1 MKFYNSQ
8 RIGQPLKSWKGDNLS
23 DGKNIFIA
31 KNVFNNDLNNDF
43 NNSSNFT
50 PWGDCENRS
59 KYKFNANPLKH
70 YRKQYVLESNYSFS
84 NNSYIGILDK
94 PGSYI
99 VSNKDCSNNPNIDTN
114 MYLHIIGLKDECS
127 PQIGD
132 KSYNSSLN
140 RTICIASNP
149 QSLIIKRANTKL
161 DNNYCSSQKEYI
173 YKKCK
178 TFEQNLPSNND
189 IDVENGTFTN
199 CVNNGDNINKINCKT
214 TFNPSNR
221 RYQVQGP
228 VTSSSRIAS
237 LKYGC
242 NNWINNE
249 PASNTKCQIY
259 IDYNNPN
266 SCPSNLTASECEQ
279 YKKNNNILSRPH
291 CIGCPNDS
299 QTIRRKRINIL
310 K

>member
-8 RIGQPLKSWKGDNLS
+8 RIGQPLQSWKDPNLS
-23 DGKNIFIA
+23 DTKNIFIA
-31 KNVFNNDLNNDF
+31 KNVLNNDF
-43 NNSSNFT
+43 KNSNNCT
-50 PWGDCENRS
+50 PWNNCES
-59 KYKFNANPLKH
+59 KTKYKFNANPLKH
-70 YRKQYVLESNYSFS
+70 YRKQYVLDSKYNFS

-99 VSNKDCSNNPNIDTN
+99 ISDKDCSNDPNIDTN
-114 MYLHIIGLKDECS
+114 MYLHIMGLKDECS

-132 KSYNSSLN
+132 KTYDSSLN

-189 IDVENGTFTN
+189 IDINNGTFTN
-199 CVNNGDNINKINCKT
+199 CDSDGCKT

-242 NNWINNE
+242 NKWENNK
-249 PASNTKCQIY
+249 PTSGTKCQIY
-259 IDYNNPN
+259 SDYNNPN
-266 SCPSNLTASECEQ
+266 LCPPNLTSKQCAENR
-279 YKKNNNILSRPH
+279 KILSRPH
-291 CIGCPNDS
+291 CIGCSNDS

>member
-8 RIGQPLKSWKGDNLS
+8 RIGQPLQTWKDENLS
-23 DGKNIFIA
+23 DMKNIFIA
-31 KNVFNNDLNNDF
+31 KNVLNNDF
-43 NNSSNFT
+43 KNSSNFT
-50 PWGDCENRS
+50 PWNNCEIKT

-70 YRKQYVLESNYSFS
+70 YRKQYVINENYSFS

-99 VSNKDCSNNPNIDTN
+99 VSDKTCDSSNNTN
-114 MYLHIIGLKDECS
+114 MYVHIMGLKDECS
-127 PQIGD
+127 
-132 KSYNSSLN
+132 
-140 RTICIASNP
+140 P

-189 IDVENGTFTN
+189 IDINNGTYTSERCEKDTN
-199 CVNNGDNINKINCKT
+199 KCRT

-242 NNWINNE
+242 NNWENNK
-249 PASNTKCQIY
+249 PTSGTKCEIY
-259 IDYNNPN
+259 NDYNNYKL
-266 SCPSNLTASECEQ
+266 CPSNLTHKECAEN
-279 YKKNNNILSRPH
+279 KKILSRPH

-299 QTIRRKRINIL
+299 QTIRKKRINIL

>member
-8 RIGQPLKSWKGDNLS
+8 RIRYPLDPWKDQAHI
-23 DGKNIFIA
+23 KNIFIA
-31 KNVFNNDLNNDF
+31 KNVLNNDF
-43 NNSSNFT
+43 KNSNNCT
-50 PWGDCENRS
+50 PFNNCES
-59 KYKFNANPLKH
+59 KTKNKFNANPLKH
-70 YRKQYVLESNYSFS
+70 YRKQYVLENNYSFS
-84 NNSYIGILDK
+84 NNSYIGLLDK

-99 VSNKDCSNNPNIDTN
+99 VSDKSCDSSNNTN
-114 MYLHIIGLKDECS
+114 MYVHIIGLNENCS
-127 PQIGD
+127 PQAGD
-132 KSYNSSLN
+132 KSYDPSLN

-199 CVNNGDNINKINCKT
+199 CDSCKT

-237 LKYGC
+237 LKYGY
-242 NNWINNE
+242 NNE
-249 PASNTKCQIY
+249 KNKIY
-259 IDYNNPN
+259 SDYNNPN
-266 SCPSNLTASECEQ
+266 LCPSNLTSEEC
-279 YKKNNNILSRPH
+279 KNRKILSRPH

>member
-1 MKFYNSQ
+1 MKFYSSQ

-31 KNVFNNDLNNDF
+31 KNVLNNDSK
-43 NNSSNFT
+43 NSSNFT
-50 PWGDCENRS
+50 SWGECENRS

-70 YRKQYVLESNYSFS
+70 YRKQYVLQNNYSFS

-99 VSNKDCSNNPNIDTN
+99 VSDKNCSDNPNIDIN
-114 MYLHIIGLKDECS
+114 MYVHVLGLNDECS
-127 PQIGD
+127 PQISD
-132 KSYNSSLN
+132 KIYDASLN
-140 RTICIASNP
+140 KTICIASNP
-149 QSLIIKRANTKL
+149 QSMVIKRANTKL

-173 YKKCK
+173 YKKCF

-189 IDVENGTFTN
+189 IAINNGTFTN
-199 CVNNGDNINKINCKT
+199 CDADGCKT

-237 LKYGC
+237 LKYGY
-242 NNWINNE
+242 NNE
-249 PASNTKCQIY
+249 KNKIY
-259 IDYNNPN
+259 SDYNNPN
-266 SCPSNLTASECEQ
+266 LCPPNSTSEEC
-279 YKKNNNILSRPH
+279 KNRKILSRPH

-299 QTIRRKRINIL
+299 QTIRRKKINIL

>member
-8 RIGQPLKSWKGDNLS
+8 RIGQPLKSWKDENLS
-23 DGKNIFIA
+23 DTKNIFIA
-31 KNVFNNDLNNDF
+31 KNVLNNDF
-43 NNSSNFT
+43 KNSNNCT
-50 PWGDCENRS
+50 PWNNCES
-59 KYKFNANPLKH
+59 KTKYKFNANPLKH
-70 YRKQYVLESNYSFS
+70 YRKQYVLDSKYSFS

-99 VSNKDCSNNPNIDTN
+99 VSDKSCDSSNNTN
-114 MYLHIIGLKDECS
+114 MYVHILGLKDECS
-127 PQIGD
+127 PQISD
-132 KSYNSSLN
+132 KIYDPSLN

-149 QSLIIKRANTKL
+149 QSLVIKRANTKL

-189 IDVENGTFTN
+189 ITINNGTFIN
-199 CVNNGDNINKINCKT
+199 CDADDCKT

-237 LKYGC
+237 LKYGY
-242 NNWINNE
+242 NNE
-249 PASNTKCQIY
+249 KNKIY
-259 IDYNNPN
+259 SDYNNPN
-266 SCPSNLTASECEQ
+266 LCPPNSSLKEC
-279 YKKNNNILSRPH
+279 KNRKILSRPH

-299 QTIRRKRINIL
+299 QTIRRKKINIL

>member
-23 DGKNIFIA
+23 DGRNIIIA
-31 KNVFNNDLNNDF
+31 KSVLNNDF
-43 NNSSNFT
+43 KNSNNCT
-50 PWGDCENRS
+50 PWNNCES
-59 KYKFNANPLKH
+59 KTKYKFNANPLKH
-70 YRKQYVLESNYSFS
+70 YRKQYVLDSNYSFS
-84 NNSYIGILDK
+84 NNSYIGLLDK
-94 PGSYI
+94 PSSYI
-99 VSNKDCSNNPNIDTN
+99 VSDKSCNSSNNTN
-114 MYLHIIGLKDECS
+114 MYIHIMGLKDECS
-127 PQIGD
+127 LKNSD
-132 KSYNSSLN
+132 KIYDPSLN

-149 QSLIIKRANTKL
+149 QSLVIKRANTKL

-178 TFEQNLPSNND
+178 TFEQNLPSNNN
-189 IDVENGTFTN
+189 ISINNGTFTD
-199 CVNNGDNINKINCKT
+199 CDSDGCKT

-228 VTSSSRIAS
+228 VSSSSRIAS

-242 NNWINNE
+242 NNWINNK
-249 PASNTKCQIY
+249 PSSSTKCQIY
-259 IDYNNPN
+259 DDYNNPN
-266 SCPSNLTASECEQ
+266 LCPPNLTATECA
-279 YKKNNNILSRPH
+279 KNRKILSTPH

>member
-8 RIGQPLKSWKGDNLS
+8 RIRIGHPFLNSWKDENLS
-23 DGKNIFIA
+23 DTKNIFIA
-31 KNVFNNDLNNDF
+31 KNVLNNDF
-43 NNSSNFT
+43 KNSNNCT
-50 PWGDCENRS
+50 PWNNCENKT

-70 YRKQYVLESNYSFS
+70 YRKQYVLDSKYSFS

-99 VSNKDCSNNPNIDTN
+99 VSDKSCDSSNNTN
-114 MYLHIIGLKDECS
+114 MYVHILGLKDECS

-132 KSYNSSLN
+132 KTYDSSLN

-189 IDVENGTFTN
+189 IDVENGTFTSET
-199 CVNNGDNINKINCKT
+199 CIKDFNKCRT

-242 NNWINNE
+242 NNWNNNK
-249 PASNTKCQIY
+249 PTSSTKCQIY
-259 IDYNNPN
+259 SDYNNPN
-266 SCPSNLTASECEQ
+266 LCPPNSTLEEC
-279 YKKNNNILSRPH
+279 KNRKILSRPH
-291 CIGCPNDS
+291 CIGCPNDT
-299 QTIRRKRINIL
+299 QTIRRKKINIL

>member
-8 RIGQPLKSWKGDNLS
+8 RIGQPLKSWKDENLS
-23 DGKNIFIA
+23 DTKNIFIA
-31 KNVFNNDLNNDF
+31 KNVLNNDF
-43 NNSSNFT
+43 KNSNNCT
-50 PWGDCENRS
+50 PWNNCES
-59 KYKFNANPLKH
+59 KTKYKFNANPLKH
-70 YRKQYVLESNYSFS
+70 YRKQYVLDSKYSFS

-99 VSNKDCSNNPNIDTN
+99 VSDKSCDSSNNTN
-114 MYLHIIGLKDECS
+114 MYVHILGLKDECS
-127 PQIGD
+127 PQISD
-132 KSYNSSLN
+132 KIYDPSLN

-149 QSLIIKRANTKL
+149 QSLVIKRANTKL

-189 IDVENGTFTN
+189 ITINNGTFTN
-199 CVNNGDNINKINCKT
+199 CDSDDCRT

-228 VTSSSRIAS
+228 VTSSSRVAS
-237 LKYGC
+237 LKYGY
-242 NNWINNE
+242 NNE
-249 PASNTKCQIY
+249 KNKIY
-259 IDYNNPN
+259 SDYNNPN
-266 SCPSNLTASECEQ
+266 LCPPNSSLKEC
-279 YKKNNNILSRPH
+279 KNRKILSRPH

-299 QTIRRKRINIL
+299 QTIRRKKINIL

>member
-8 RIGQPLKSWKGDNLS
+8 RIGQPLESWKDS
-23 DGKNIFIA
+23 TDIKNIFIA
-31 KNVFNNDLNNDF
+31 KNVLNNDF
-43 NNSSNFT
+43 KNSSNFT
-50 PWGDCENRS
+50 PWNNCES
-59 KYKFNANPLKH
+59 KTKYKFNANPLKH
-70 YRKQYVLESNYSFS
+70 YRKQYTLNSNYSFS

-99 VSNKDCSNNPNIDTN
+99 VSDKTCNSSNNTN
-114 MYLHIIGLKDECS
+114 MNVHIIGLKDECT
-127 PQIGD
+127 PQISD
-132 KSYNSSLN
+132 KIYDSSLN

-149 QSLIIKRANTKL
+149 QSLVIKRANTKL

-178 TFEQNLPSNND
+178 SFEQNLPSNNN
-189 IDVENGTFTN
+189 ITINNGTFTN
-199 CVNNGDNINKINCKT
+199 CDSDGCKT

-242 NNWINNE
+242 NNWIDNKRT
-249 PASNTKCQIY
+249 SNTKCQINN
-259 IDYNNPN
+259 DYNNPN
-266 SCPSNLTASECEQ
+266 LCPSNLTITECEE
-279 YKKNNNILSRPH
+279 YKKNNKILSTPQ

>member
-1 MKFYNSQ
+1 MKFYSSQ
-8 RIGQPLKSWKGDNLS
+8 RIGQPLQSWKDPNLS
-23 DGKNIFIA
+23 DVKNIFIA
-31 KNVFNNDLNNDF
+31 KNVLNSDF
-43 NNSSNFT
+43 KNSSNFT
-50 PWGDCENRS
+50 PWGKCES
-59 KYKFNANPLKH
+59 KAKYKFNANPLKH
-70 YRKQYVLESNYSFS
+70 YRKQYVLTDNYSFS

-99 VSNKDCSNNPNIDTN
+99 VSDNSCDSSNNTN
-114 MYLHIIGLKDECS
+114 MYIHIMGLKDECT
-127 PQIGD
+127 PQISD
-132 KSYNSSLN
+132 KIYDSSLN

-149 QSLIIKRANTKL
+149 QSLVIKRANTKL

-178 TFEQNLPSNND
+178 SFEQNLPSNNN
-189 IDVENGTFTN
+189 ITINNGTFTN
-199 CVNNGDNINKINCKT
+199 CDSDGCKT

-237 LKYGC
+237 LKYGY
-242 NNWINNE
+242 NNE
-249 PASNTKCQIY
+249 KNKIY
-259 IDYNNPN
+259 NDYNNPN
-266 SCPSNLTASECEQ
+266 LCPPNSSLEEC
-279 YKKNNNILSRPH
+279 KNRKILSRVH

>member
-1 MKFYNSQ
+1 M
-8 RIGQPLKSWKGDNLS
+8 
-23 DGKNIFIA
+23 
-31 KNVFNNDLNNDF
+31 
-43 NNSSNFT
+43 
-50 PWGDCENRS
+50 
-59 KYKFNANPLKH
+59 
-70 YRKQYVLESNYSFS
+70 
-84 NNSYIGILDK
+84 
-94 PGSYI
+94 
-99 VSNKDCSNNPNIDTN
+99 
-114 MYLHIIGLKDECS
+114 GLKDECT
-127 PQIGD
+127 PQISD
-132 KSYNSSLN
+132 KIYDSSLN

-149 QSLIIKRANTKL
+149 QSLVIKRANTKL

-178 TFEQNLPSNND
+178 SFEQNLPSNNN
-189 IDVENGTFTN
+189 ITINNGTFTN
-199 CVNNGDNINKINCKT
+199 CDSDGCKT

-242 NNWINNE
+242 NNWIDNKRT
-249 PASNTKCQIY
+249 SNTKCQINN
-259 IDYNNPN
+259 DYNNPN
-266 SCPSNLTASECEQ
+266 LCPRNLTITECEE
-279 YKKNNNILSRPH
+279 YKKNNKILSRPQ

>member
-1 MKFYNSQ
+1 MKFYSSQ
-8 RIGQPLKSWKGDNLS
+8 RIGQPLQSWKDPNLS
-23 DGKNIFIA
+23 DVKNIFIA
-31 KNVFNNDLNNDF
+31 KNVLNSDF
-43 NNSSNFT
+43 KNSSNFT
-50 PWGDCENRS
+50 PWGKCES
-59 KYKFNANPLKH
+59 KAKYKFNANPLKH
-70 YRKQYVLESNYSFS
+70 YRKQYVLTDNYSFS

-99 VSNKDCSNNPNIDTN
+99 VSDNSCDSSNNTN
-114 MYLHIIGLKDECS
+114 MYIHIMGLKDECT
-127 PQIGD
+127 PQISD
-132 KSYNSSLN
+132 KIYDSSLN

-149 QSLIIKRANTKL
+149 QSLVIKRANTKL

-178 TFEQNLPSNND
+178 SFEQNLPSNNN
-189 IDVENGTFTN
+189 ITINNGTFTN
-199 CVNNGDNINKINCKT
+199 CDSDGCKT

-242 NNWINNE
+242 NNWIDNKRT
-249 PASNTKCQIY
+249 SNTKCQINN
-259 IDYNNPN
+259 DYNNPN
-266 SCPSNLTASECEQ
+266 LCPRNLTITECEE
-279 YKKNNNILSRPH
+279 YKKNNKILSRPQ

>member
-8 RIGQPLKSWKGDNLS
+8 RIRYPIESWKHEN

-31 KNVFNNDLNNDF
+31 KNVLNSDSK
-43 NNSSNFT
+43 NSSNFT
-50 PWGDCENRS
+50 HCGECENGT

-70 YRKQYVLESNYSFS
+70 YRKQYVLENNYSFS

-99 VSNKDCSNNPNIDTN
+99 VSDKSCDSNNNTN
-114 MYLHIIGLKDECS
+114 MYVHILGLNDECS
-127 PQIGD
+127 VLETD
-132 KSYNSSLN
+132 KIYDSSLN

-149 QSLIIKRANTKL
+149 QSMVIKRANTKL
-161 DNNYCSSQKEYI
+161 DNNYCTSQKEYI

-178 TFEQNLPSNND
+178 TFEQNLPSNININD
-189 IDVENGTFTN
+189 ISNGTFTSDKCFN
-199 CVNNGDNINKINCKT
+199 DSNKCRT

-242 NNWINNE
+242 NNWNNNG
-249 PASNTKCQIY
+249 PTSNTKCQI
-259 IDYNNPN
+259 NNLCSPN
-266 SCPSNLTASECEQ
+266 STSEEC
-279 YKKNNNILSRPH
+279 KNRKILSRPY

>member
-8 RIGQPLKSWKGDNLS
+8 RIGQPLKSWKDENLS
-23 DGKNIFIA
+23 DTKNIFIA
-31 KNVFNNDLNNDF
+31 KNVLNNDF
-43 NNSSNFT
+43 KNSNNCT
-50 PWGDCENRS
+50 PWNNCES
-59 KYKFNANPLKH
+59 KTKYKFNANPLKH
-70 YRKQYVLESNYSFS
+70 YRKQYVLDSKYSFS

-99 VSNKDCSNNPNIDTN
+99 VSDKSCDSSNNTN
-114 MYLHIIGLKDECS
+114 MYVHILGLKDECS
-127 PQIGD
+127 PQISD
-132 KSYNSSLN
+132 KIYDPSLN

-149 QSLIIKRANTKL
+149 QSLVIKRANTKL

-189 IDVENGTFTN
+189 ITINNGTFTN
-199 CVNNGDNINKINCKT
+199 CDSDDCRT

-237 LKYGC
+237 LKYGY
-242 NNWINNE
+242 NNE
-249 PASNTKCQIY
+249 KNKIY
-259 IDYNNPN
+259 SDYNNPN
-266 SCPSNLTASECEQ
+266 LCPPNSSLKEC
-279 YKKNNNILSRPH
+279 KNRKILSRPH

-299 QTIRRKRINIL
+299 QTIRRKKINIL

>member
-1 MKFYNSQ
+1 MKFYSSQ
-8 RIGQPLKSWKGDNLS
+8 RIGQPLQSWKDPNLS
-23 DGKNIFIA
+23 DVKNIFIA
-31 KNVFNNDLNNDF
+31 KNVLNSDF
-43 NNSSNFT
+43 KNSSNFT
-50 PWGDCENRS
+50 PWGKCES
-59 KYKFNANPLKH
+59 KAKYKFNANPLKH
-70 YRKQYVLESNYSFS
+70 YRKQYVLTDNYSFS

-99 VSNKDCSNNPNIDTN
+99 VSDNSCDSSNNTN
-114 MYLHIIGLKDECS
+114 MYIHIMGLKDECT
-127 PQIGD
+127 PQISD
-132 KSYNSSLN
+132 KIYDSSLN

-149 QSLIIKRANTKL
+149 QSLVIKRANTKL
-161 DNNYCSSQKEYI
+161 DDNYCSSQKEYI

-178 TFEQNLPSNND
+178 SFEQNLPSNNN
-189 IDVENGTFTN
+189 ITINNGTFTN
-199 CVNNGDNINKINCKT
+199 CDSDGCKT

-242 NNWINNE
+242 NNWIDNKRT
-249 PASNTKCQIY
+249 SNTKCQINN
-259 IDYNNPN
+259 DYNNPN
-266 SCPSNLTASECEQ
+266 LCPRNLTITECEE
-279 YKKNNNILSRPH
+279 YKKNNKILSRPQ

>member
-1 MKFYNSQ
+1 MKFYSSQ

-31 KNVFNNDLNNDF
+31 KNVLNNDF
-43 NNSSNFT
+43 KNSSNFT
-50 PWGDCENRS
+50 PWGECENRS

-70 YRKQYVLESNYSFS
+70 YRKQYVLNNNYSFS

-99 VSNKDCSNNPNIDTN
+99 VSDKSCNSSNNTN
-114 MYLHIIGLKDECS
+114 MYVHVLGLNDECTPKDS
-127 PQIGD
+127 D
-132 KSYNSSLN
+132 KIYDASLN

-149 QSLIIKRANTKL
+149 QSLIIKTANTKL
-161 DNNYCSSQKEYI
+161 DNNYCSSQKEYL

-189 IDVENGTFTN
+189 ITINDGTFTN
-199 CVNNGDNINKINCKT
+199 CDADGCKT

-242 NNWINNE
+242 NNWINNK
-249 PASNTKCQIY
+249 PVSGTKCQIY
-259 IDYNNPN
+259 NDYNNPN
-266 SCPSNLTASECEQ
+266 LCPSNLTTTQCEE
-279 YKKNNNILSRPH
+279 YKKNNNILSRPQ

>member
-8 RIGQPLKSWKGDNLS
+8 RIGQPLKSWKDENLS
-23 DGKNIFIA
+23 DTKNIFIA
-31 KNVFNNDLNNDF
+31 KNVLNNDF
-43 NNSSNFT
+43 KNSNNCT
-50 PWGDCENRS
+50 PWNNCES
-59 KYKFNANPLKH
+59 KTKYKFNANPLKH
-70 YRKQYVLESNYSFS
+70 YRKQYVLDSKYSFS

-99 VSNKDCSNNPNIDTN
+99 VSDKSCDSSNNTN
-114 MYLHIIGLKDECS
+114 MYVHILGLKDECS
-127 PQIGD
+127 PQISD
-132 KSYNSSLN
+132 KIYDPSLN

-149 QSLIIKRANTKL
+149 QSLVIKRANTKL

-189 IDVENGTFTN
+189 ITINNGTFTN
-199 CVNNGDNINKINCKT
+199 CDSDDCRT

-237 LKYGC
+237 LKYGY
-242 NNWINNE
+242 NNE
-249 PASNTKCQIY
+249 KNKIY
-259 IDYNNPN
+259 SDYNNHNLCPPN
-266 SCPSNLTASECEQ
+266 SSLKEC
-279 YKKNNNILSRPH
+279 KNRKILSRPH

-299 QTIRRKRINIL
+299 QTIRRKKINIL